1 MLGFDHAKSLRSDL
15 MIALLVAEMQLDER
29 DALVK
34 TASDL
39 KQFSVAQVQLT
50 LGIDIVELSWE
61 HVKSCSHLFAEC
73 P

>member
-34 TASDL
+34 AASNL
-39 KQFSVAQVQLT
+39 EQLSVA
-50 LGIDIVELSWE
+50 
-61 HVKSCSHLFAEC
+61 
-73 P
+73 